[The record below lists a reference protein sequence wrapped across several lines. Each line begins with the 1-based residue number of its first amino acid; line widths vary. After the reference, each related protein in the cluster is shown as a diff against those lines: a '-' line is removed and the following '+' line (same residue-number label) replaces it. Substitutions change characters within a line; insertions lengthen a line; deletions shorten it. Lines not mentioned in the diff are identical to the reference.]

1 MCNLYAIRKD
11 EEGKKWFYCNYCSF
25 RTESQGEMLRHHNPK
40 DPNRCKERKWD
51 IPKLIYLAA
60 GIGERL
66 RPLTYTTNKSLI
78 EFNGESLTEMCLRT
92 FADLGITEVVMIV
105 GHFANQIKKRIGR
118 KFHGM
123 TIKYVYNPFYPVSG
137 GAHSLWLARQEF
149 EGKPC
154 IVMDGDHL
162 MDPELQRKLLESK
175 YENCMLVDDTA
186 KLPLTEETAV
196 VGHQGLIKY
205 LAWSPNG
212 ELFRMAESENVIGE
226 AVVMVKLG
234 ADASTALSYEV
245 DRYLREGKTGKLEI
259 IEPLNNTFRR
269 HDTWYISTE
278 GLPWIEIDFESD
290 LEKARNEVFPAMK
303 QKEMKK

>member
-1 MCNLYAIRKD
+1 
-11 EEGKKWFYCNYCSF
+11 
-25 RTESQGEMLRHHNPK
+25 MLRHHNPK
-40 DPNRCKERKWD
+40 DPNCCKKRAWN
-51 IPKLIYLAA
+51 IPKVIYLTA

-66 RPLTYTTNKSLI
+66 RPLTYNTNKSLI
-78 EFNGESLTEMCLRT
+78 EFGGESLIEICLKT
-92 FADLGITEVVMIV
+92 FASLGISEVVVVV
-105 GHFANQIKKRIGR
+105 GHFADQIKKRLRR
-118 KFHGM
+118 KFQGM
-123 TIKYVYNPFYPVSG
+123 TIKYIYNPFYPVTG
-137 GAHSLWLARQEF
+137 GAHSLWLAREEF
-149 EGKPC
+149 EGEPC

-162 MDPELQRKLLESK
+162 MDQELQRKLLESK

-186 KLPLTEETAV
+186 KLSLTEETAV
-196 VGHQGLIKY
+196 VGQQGLIKY

-290 LEKARNEVFPAMK
+290 LEKALKEVFPAMK